1 MLILQRW
8 LGWIQL
14 SRRDDAVTLEA
25 AVYERPFA
33 LAEVMRLVEQPE
45 SVVLCGGTDFYPER
59 LYRPRSEI
67 VVDIADVDELRGI
80 EQSNSVWRIGAAT
93 TWRAL
98 NEAMLPESFDGLRR
112 AAQLIGG
119 MQIQNAGTVGGNL
132 CTASPAGD
140 GIPPLLTLNASVELQ
155 SLAGSRILALEDF
168 ITGYRQ
174 TALRPGEL
182 LTAVVIPQPPRD
194 ARGSFVKLGLRSHLV
209 ISIAMVAALVAV
221 DNDTISSA
229 RVAVGACSP
238 VALRLPALEEE
249 LVGCAYQSRAVE
261 AVIAQCD
268 LGVLVPIDDVRAS
281 SDYRTLVVRQL
292 IADAILHGEEPT

>member
-1 MLILQRW
+1 M
-8 LGWIQL
+8 
-14 SRRDDAVTLEA
+14 TLKA
-25 AVYERPFA
+25 TVYERPFA
-33 LAEVMRLVEQPE
+33 LAEALLLVEQPE

-67 VVDIADVDELRGI
+67 VVDIADVGELRGI
-80 EQSNSVWRIGAAT
+80 EQIDSAWRIGAAT

-98 NEAMLPESFDGLRR
+98 HEAALPESFDGLRR
-112 AAQLIGG
+112 AAQLVGG
-119 MQIQNAGTVGGNL
+119 AQIQNAGTVGGNL

-155 SLAGSRILALEDF
+155 SLAGLRVLALQDF

-182 LTAVVIPQPPRD
+182 LTAVLIPEPPRD

-221 DNDTISSA
+221 DNATISSA
-229 RVAVGACSP
+229 RIAVGACSP
-238 VALRLPALEEE
+238 VALRLPALEEA
-249 LVGCAYQSRAVE
+249 LVGCEYQSHVVE
-261 AVIAQCD
+261 VAIAQCD
-268 LGVLVPIDDVRAS
+268 LSALAPIDDVRAS
-281 SDYRTLVVRQL
+281 HDYRMRVVRQL
-292 IADAILHGEEPT
+292 VADAILHGQEPA